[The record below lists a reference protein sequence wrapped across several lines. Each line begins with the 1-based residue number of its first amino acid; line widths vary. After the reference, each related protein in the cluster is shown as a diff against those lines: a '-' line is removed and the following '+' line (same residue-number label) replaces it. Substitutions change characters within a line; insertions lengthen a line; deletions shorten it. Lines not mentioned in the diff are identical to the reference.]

1 MDAQE
6 RARRS
11 AVAMFANDR
20 ASPWMGMGPPEV
32 TPGTAR
38 MSLTVE
44 LHHCNGHYICH
55 GAVIFGLA
63 DSAFAFA
70 CNSYNRPAVAQ
81 HNTITYLAPAR
92 VGDVLTAVATEVSRT
107 GRGGLYD
114 VTVSN
119 QDGVQIAAFRGASRT
134 IKGQHFEENAP

>member
-1 MDAQE
+1 MDPQE
-6 RARRS
+6 RAERS
-11 AVAMFANDR
+11 AVAMFANDK
-20 ASPWMGMGPPEV
+20 ASPWMGMAPPEV

-44 LHHCNGHYICH
+44 PHHCNGHYICH

-70 CNSYNRPAVAQ
+70 CNSYNQLAVAQ
-81 HNTITYLAPAR
+81 HNTITYLAPAKA
-92 VGDVLTAVATEVSRT
+92 GDLLTAVAVEVSRV

-114 VTVSN
+114 VAVSN

-134 IKGQHFEENAP
+134 VKGTHFEEE